1 MGVVDLDTGEVDAPY
16 GPVRTVPEAYAAN
29 RMRPRA
35 LAAIL
40 PATILLSACGQTA
53 APVAK
58 DQPGPVALTP
68 RPAEDDGPRDSKPP
82 PLVRPVVASP
92 PPAEI
97 PPTPPQQPATADRER
112 SGPGFVVP
120 RRVTLV
126 LGRETVGGQRT
137 ARLDLLVAA
146 ASNGCPY
153 VGPLEHAARYSGD
166 RLVVRID
173 GYEFEPANEKDQI
186 CTAVVQHASAS
197 IDVEREWLLEG
208 DRTLVVRLRGSDNS
222 FAFDYDDYYGT
233 LRREDVS
240 NVTLRDA
247 TVELFPMDVGELYLA
262 GNVQSGVDYRERLR
276 EFAHEKG
283 WEPADEEYEGIRQ
296 PHPDRFYVVVRN
308 GRLPRPNH
316 GRRAGR
322 LEPGV
327 HVYLTAI
334 EDSARTG
341 F

>member
-1 MGVVDLDTGEVDAPY
+1 
-16 GPVRTVPEAYAAN
+16 
-29 RMRPRA
+29 MRPRA

-40 PATILLSACGQTA
+40 PATILLTACGQTA

-58 DQPGPVALTP
+58 DQPEPVRPAA

-82 PLVRPVVASP
+82 PLVRPAPASP

-97 PPTPPQQPATADRER
+97 ALTPAPQPTVDRK
-112 SGPGFVVP
+112 SSTPGFVVP

-126 LGRETVGGQRT
+126 LGRETVDGERT
-137 ARLDLLVAA
+137 ARLDFLVAA
-146 ASNGCPY
+146 AGNGCPH

-173 GYEFEPANEKDQI
+173 GYEFEPADEEDQI

-197 IDVEREWLLEG
+197 VDVEREWLLEG

-262 GNVQSGVDYRERLR
+262 GNVQSAADYRERLR

-296 PHPDRFYVVVRN
+296 PHPDRLYVVVRN

-327 HVYLTAI
+327 HVYLTTL
-334 EDSARTG
+334 EDSARTSY
-341 F
+341 